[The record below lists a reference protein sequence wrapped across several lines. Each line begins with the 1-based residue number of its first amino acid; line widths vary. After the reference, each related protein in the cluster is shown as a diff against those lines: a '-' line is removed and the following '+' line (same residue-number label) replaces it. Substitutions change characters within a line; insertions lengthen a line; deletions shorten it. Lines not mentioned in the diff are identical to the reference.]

1 MSKKT
6 TIPVEFFS
14 DIICPWCLIGK
25 RKLEK
30 AAAMHGGITLSI
42 QWRAFLLNPQMRRE
56 GMSREDY
63 VNAKF
68 GVAGASFYERV
79 ANVGQEAGIDFQF
92 DRIKRTPDSRP
103 AHGLIMSAGN
113 KAEDIAEELFNSYFI
128 NGLDIGDDK
137 LLKELASRYS
147 LSYPASET
155 INRQIEQD
163 LKDASRLGIQ
173 GVPFFIFNG
182 EMAISGAHP
191 PESFLPVFDAVIAR
205 IS

>member
-1 MSKKT
+1 M
-6 TIPVEFFS
+6 
-14 DIICPWCLIGK
+14 
-25 RKLEK
+25 LE
-30 AAAMHGGITLSI
+30 
-42 QWRAFLLNPQMRRE
+42 
-56 GMSREDY
+56 
-63 VNAKF
+63 
-68 GVAGASFYERV
+68 
-79 ANVGQEAGIDFQF
+79 
-92 DRIKRTPDSRP
+92 
-103 AHGLIMSAGN
+103 
-113 KAEDIAEELFNSYFI
+113 
-128 NGLDIGDDK
+128 
-137 LLKELASRYS
+137 ELASRYS